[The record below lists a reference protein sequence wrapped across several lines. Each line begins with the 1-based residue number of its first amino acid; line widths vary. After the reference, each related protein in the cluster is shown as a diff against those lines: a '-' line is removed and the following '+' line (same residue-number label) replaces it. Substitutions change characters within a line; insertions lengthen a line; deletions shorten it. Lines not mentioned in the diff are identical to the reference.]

1 MLTVIRHA
9 PLPSVLI
16 RFARN
21 LLKISYYRLPHEPN
35 VGDGIGEKKYV
46 QRFLRFSVYFF
57 QKIFANSF
65 AP

>member
-1 MLTVIRHA
+1 M
-9 PLPSVLI
+9 VLM

-21 LLKISYYRLPHEPN
+21 LLKISYYRLPRDPN
-35 VGDGIGEKKYV
+35 VDDGIGEKKCV